1 MDGTAELSDVEL
13 ESAKSSL
20 IFEIIEEEKT
30 PANAS
35 VESMLSYFRGVAH
48 DYNRWVKREFS
59 AVLLRGQT
67 SVPLVICEGNQRISQ
82 KPCSP
87 GLLLSS

>member
-1 MDGTAELSDVEL
+1 MVDGTAELSDVEF

-35 VESMLSYFRGVAH
+35 IESMLSYVRGVSH
-48 DYNRWVKREFS
+48 DYNRWVERWFVFFWAQS
-59 AVLLRGQT
+59 LNFGA
-67 SVPLVICEGNQRISQ
+67 SSEGNQRIW
-82 KPCSP
+82 P
-87 GLLLSS
+87 GSLTYDVARM